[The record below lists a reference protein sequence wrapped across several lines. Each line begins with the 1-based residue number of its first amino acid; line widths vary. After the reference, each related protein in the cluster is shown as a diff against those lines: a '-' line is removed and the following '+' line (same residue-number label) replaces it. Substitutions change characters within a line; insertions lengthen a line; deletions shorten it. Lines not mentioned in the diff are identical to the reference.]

1 MNESVAGSP
10 QKGLQFPQ
18 KILTFLPKATT
29 SHDGVDSTF
38 TKERPPPPKRR
49 GSLCARYEG
58 SGGLFLKEK
67 QNVRL
72 ASCLKLVNH
81 PPKSSPEPSRV
92 STVLAPSWQP
102 EPCAQ
107 QLLRAHGAARPP
119 QAAAS
124 THQTAGLCQ
133 SSRRWASS
141 LRSAA
146 GELPTETKGEKIPLR
161 TGNRI

>member
-1 MNESVAGSP
+1 MNDSIAGSP
-10 QKGLQFPQ
+10 QKGHQFPQ

-38 TKERPPPPKRR
+38 TKERPPQVQRKLLR
-49 GSLCARYEG
+49 SLQAVERAHPQG
-58 SGGLFLKEK
+58 KK
-67 QNVRL
+67 NVRL

-107 QLLRAHGAARPP
+107 QLLRAHSAARPP